1 MAVEK
6 MSLAKALNESLR
18 KALDTDPKVLIMGE
32 DVGKLGGVF
41 RITDGLQKDF
51 GEGRVIDT
59 PLAESGIVGTAIGL
73 ALRGYRPIVEIQ
85 FDGFVFP
92 AYDQIVTQLA
102 KMHAR
107 ALGKVKMPVVIR
119 IPYGGGI
126 GAVEHHSESPE
137 ALFAHVAGLKVVS
150 PSNASDAYWMMQ
162 QAVQSDDPIIF
173 FEPKRRYWD
182 KGELD
187 TESIPGPLHKAAVAR
202 EGSDLTLVAYGP
214 MVKVCLEAAAAA
226 QEEGKSVEVLDLRS
240 MSPIDFDAVQAS
252 VEKTGLLVVVHEAPV
267 FYGSGAEI
275 AARITER
282 CFYHLEAPVLR
293 VGGYHAPT
301 RRPGWRTST
310 CRVST
315 GCSMP
320 STARWRT
327 EERVVTTMTET
338 SARFREFKMPD
349 VGEGLTEA
357 EILKWFVQPGDT
369 VTDGQVVCEVETAKA
384 AVELPIPFDG
394 VVHELRFPEG
404 TTVDVGE
411 VIIAVDVAPGSG
423 DAPAEPEPVQEAV
436 AEPAAEEAPKGRQ
449 PVLVGYGVAESSTKR
464 RARKGAEI
472 PGPAAA
478 AAQAEINGHRAKVA
492 ESRPLAKPPVRKLAK
507 DLGIDLA
514 TVTPTGEG
522 GVITRED
529 VHAAAAPAPAEA
541 PVRAE
546 EAVAAPA
553 PVEAVAPVGRETRIP
568 VKGVRKAIAQ
578 AMVGSAFTAPHVTE
592 FVTVDVTRTMKLVA
606 ELKED
611 KDMAGVRVNPLLV
624 IAKALLVAIKR
635 NPAVNAAW
643 DEANQEIVQKHYVNL
658 GIAAATPRGLI
669 VPNIKDAHD
678 KTLPELG
685 AALADLV
692 STARE
697 GKTSPAAMAG
707 GTVTITNVG
716 VFGVD
721 TGTPILNPGESAI
734 LAVGAIKLQP
744 WVHKGKVKPRQVT
757 TLALSFD
764 HRLVDGELGSKVLA
778 DVAAILEQPKRLIT
792 WG

>member
-1 MAVEK
+1 M
-6 MSLAKALNESLR
+6 
-18 KALDTDPKVLIMGE
+18 
-32 DVGKLGGVF
+32 
-41 RITDGLQKDF
+41 
-51 GEGRVIDT
+51 
-59 PLAESGIVGTAIGL
+59 
-73 ALRGYRPIVEIQ
+73 
-85 FDGFVFP
+85 
-92 AYDQIVTQLA
+92 
-102 KMHAR
+102 
-107 ALGKVKMPVVIR
+107 
-119 IPYGGGI
+119 
-126 GAVEHHSESPE
+126 
-137 ALFAHVAGLKVVS
+137 
-150 PSNASDAYWMMQ
+150 
-162 QAVQSDDPIIF
+162 
-173 FEPKRRYWD
+173 
-182 KGELD
+182 
-187 TESIPGPLHKAAVAR
+187 
-202 EGSDLTLVAYGP
+202 
-214 MVKVCLEAAAAA
+214 
-226 QEEGKSVEVLDLRS
+226 
-240 MSPIDFDAVQAS
+240 
-252 VEKTGLLVVVHEAPV
+252 
-267 FYGSGAEI
+267 
-275 AARITER
+275 
-282 CFYHLEAPVLR
+282 
-293 VGGYHAPT
+293 
-301 RRPGWRTST
+301 
-310 CRVST
+310 
-315 GCSMP
+315 
-320 STARWRT
+320 
-327 EERVVTTMTET
+327 TTMTET

-404 TTVDVGE
+404 TTVDVGQ
-411 VIIAVDVAPGSG
+411 VIIAIDVAPGSG
-423 DAPAEPEPVQEAV
+423 DAPAPAAAPAQEPVEAPE
-436 AEPAAEEAPKGRQ
+436 AEAEPKGRT

-464 RARKGAEI
+464 RPRKGAAAAPEAAAVAAAVQAELNGHGA
-472 PGPAAA
+472 PAPTPAATA
-478 AAQAEINGHRAKVA
+478 PAGAPAGG
-492 ESRPLAKPPVRKLAK
+492 RPLAKPPVRKLAK

-514 TVTPTGEG
+514 TVVPTGKDG
-522 GVITRED
+522 IITRED
-529 VHAAAAPAPAEA
+529 VHAAAAPAAAEA
-541 PVRAE
+541 PA
-546 EAVAAPA
+546 AVASPVAPEAPA
-553 PVEAVAPVGRETRIP
+553 AAVPAAVSDSARETRIP

-635 NPAVNAAW
+635 NPEVNAAW

-678 KTLPELG
+678 KTLPQLAEALGEL
-685 AALADLV
+685 V
-692 STARE
+692 TTARD

-792 WG
+792 WA

>member
-1 MAVEK
+1 M
-6 MSLAKALNESLR
+6 
-18 KALDTDPKVLIMGE
+18 
-32 DVGKLGGVF
+32 
-41 RITDGLQKDF
+41 
-51 GEGRVIDT
+51 
-59 PLAESGIVGTAIGL
+59 
-73 ALRGYRPIVEIQ
+73 
-85 FDGFVFP
+85 
-92 AYDQIVTQLA
+92 
-102 KMHAR
+102 
-107 ALGKVKMPVVIR
+107 
-119 IPYGGGI
+119 
-126 GAVEHHSESPE
+126 
-137 ALFAHVAGLKVVS
+137 
-150 PSNASDAYWMMQ
+150 
-162 QAVQSDDPIIF
+162 
-173 FEPKRRYWD
+173 
-182 KGELD
+182 
-187 TESIPGPLHKAAVAR
+187 
-202 EGSDLTLVAYGP
+202 
-214 MVKVCLEAAAAA
+214 
-226 QEEGKSVEVLDLRS
+226 
-240 MSPIDFDAVQAS
+240 
-252 VEKTGLLVVVHEAPV
+252 
-267 FYGSGAEI
+267 
-275 AARITER
+275 
-282 CFYHLEAPVLR
+282 
-293 VGGYHAPT
+293 
-301 RRPGWRTST
+301 
-310 CRVST
+310 
-315 GCSMP
+315 
-320 STARWRT
+320 
-327 EERVVTTMTET
+327 TTMTET

-357 EILKWFVQPGDT
+357 EILKWYVQPGDT

-404 TTVDVGE
+404 TTVDVGQ

-423 DAPAEPEPVQEAV
+423 DAPAPAADPVQEPV
-436 AEPAAEEAPKGRQ
+436 EEPAAEAEPKGRT

-464 RARKGAEI
+464 RPRKGAPAASEAAAVAAAVQAELNGHAA
-472 PGPAAA
+472 PAPAAA
-478 AAQAEINGHRAKVA
+478 PAPSVPAQGGAAGG
-492 ESRPLAKPPVRKLAK
+492 RPLAKPPVRKLAK

-514 TVTPTGEG
+514 TVVPTGKD

-529 VHAAAAPAPAEA
+529 VHAAAAPAASEA
-541 PVRAE
+541 PAQ
-546 EAVAAPA
+546 AAPA
-553 PVEAVAPVGRETRIP
+553 PVSAEAPVATEPTAVPDSARETRIP

-635 NPAVNAAW
+635 NPEVNAAW
-643 DEANQEIVQKHYVNL
+643 DEANQEIVRKHYVNL

-678 KTLPELG
+678 KTLPQLAEALGEL
-685 AALADLV
+685 V
-692 STARE
+692 TTARD

-792 WG
+792 WA

>member
-1 MAVEK
+1 M
-6 MSLAKALNESLR
+6 
-18 KALDTDPKVLIMGE
+18 
-32 DVGKLGGVF
+32 
-41 RITDGLQKDF
+41 
-51 GEGRVIDT
+51 
-59 PLAESGIVGTAIGL
+59 
-73 ALRGYRPIVEIQ
+73 
-85 FDGFVFP
+85 
-92 AYDQIVTQLA
+92 
-102 KMHAR
+102 
-107 ALGKVKMPVVIR
+107 
-119 IPYGGGI
+119 
-126 GAVEHHSESPE
+126 
-137 ALFAHVAGLKVVS
+137 
-150 PSNASDAYWMMQ
+150 
-162 QAVQSDDPIIF
+162 
-173 FEPKRRYWD
+173 
-182 KGELD
+182 
-187 TESIPGPLHKAAVAR
+187 
-202 EGSDLTLVAYGP
+202 
-214 MVKVCLEAAAAA
+214 
-226 QEEGKSVEVLDLRS
+226 
-240 MSPIDFDAVQAS
+240 
-252 VEKTGLLVVVHEAPV
+252 
-267 FYGSGAEI
+267 
-275 AARITER
+275 
-282 CFYHLEAPVLR
+282 
-293 VGGYHAPT
+293 
-301 RRPGWRTST
+301 
-310 CRVST
+310 
-315 GCSMP
+315 
-320 STARWRT
+320 
-327 EERVVTTMTET
+327 TTMTET

-423 DAPAEPEPVQEAV
+423 DAPAEAAETVQQPV
-436 AEPAAEEAPKGRQ
+436 AEAEPEAPKGRQ

-464 RARKGAEI
+464 RARKGPGV

-478 AAQAEINGHRAKVA
+478 AVQAEINGHGAQA
-492 ESRPLAKPPVRKLAK
+492 PESRPLAKPPVRKLAK
-507 DLGIDLA
+507 DLGIDLT

-529 VHAAAAPAPAEA
+529 VHAAAAP
-541 PVRAE
+541 V
-546 EAVAAPA
+546 
-553 PVEAVAPVGRETRIP
+553 PVEAPARAGGAATVPASVTAPPAQAGRETRIP

-611 KDMAGVRVNPLLV
+611 KDMAGVRVNPLLIV
-624 IAKALLVAIKR
+624 AKALLVAIRR
-635 NPAVNAAW
+635 NPEINATW
-643 DEANQEIVQKHYVNL
+643 DEAAQEIVQKHYVNL

-678 KTLPELG
+678 KTLPQLG
-685 AALADLV
+685 EALGELV

-778 DVAAILEQPKRLIT
+778 DVAAVLEQPKRLIT
-792 WG
+792 WA